1 MTLESLKEKILE
13 NACEFTQKYTK
24 IEASKDGRT
33 RLKLQRKFLIYFDEK
48 NNMYYGQLTH
58 YWLGRMI
65 ETKIIYSGKDVI
77 SLVNRIKKLRG

>member
-1 MTLESLKEKILE
+1 MTLEILKEKIFE
-13 NACEFTQKYTK
+13 TASEFEKTYTK
-24 IEASKDGRT
+24 IETAKDGRT
-33 RLKLQRKFLIYFDEK
+33 RLKLQRKFLIYFDDK

-65 ETKIIYSGKDVI
+65 ETKVIYSGKDLT

>member
-1 MTLESLKEKILE
+1 MTLEILKEKIFE
-13 NACEFTQKYTK
+13 TASEFEKTYTK
-24 IEASKDGRT
+24 IETAKDGRT
-33 RLKLQRKFLIYFDEK
+33 RLKLPRKFLIYFDEK

-65 ETKIIYSGKDVI
+65 ETKVIYSGKDLI